1 MEQYYSQQA
10 VLPHFSGYSRQ
21 RGSGFGSL
29 AAGVGRVAI
38 PFAKKFLL
46 PAVKSI
52 GKELFAQ
59 SIPELFDVAAKRKTP
74 KQAVRSAV
82 RKTVKK
88 QLGGSRRKRNTKRFI
103 RRKKLTKRS
112 RSDFFST
119 VKNVA

>member
-1 MEQYYSQQA
+1 MQQYYSQQA

-46 PAVKSI
+46 PAVQSI
-52 GKELFAQ
+52 GKELITQ
-59 SIPELFDVAAKRKTP
+59 SIPELLDVATKKKSP
-74 KQAVRSAV
+74 KKAIKSAV
-82 RKTVKK
+82 RKTIKK
-88 QLGGSRRKRNTKRFI
+88 QFGGSRRRRKPKRTI
-103 RRKKLTKRS
+103 RRKKFLQRS
-112 RSDFFST
+112 RSNFFSR